1 MTTSKTIPVSPE
13 IHRLI
18 RHVAINYDV
27 KIQEAAARIILAG
40 AKALQL
46 DLPKSKVTLDD
57 PFWRVAETSSAE
69 IQAARKNKTEPKA
82 HQQKEPN
89 KQTKSKNK
97 KKPQNGPNNEP
108 QSAGPVDTPAS
119 ASPIEP
125 PNLGMP

>member
-46 DLPKSKVTLDD
+46 DLPKTKVTLDD

-69 IQAARKNKTEPKA
+69 IQAARKNKITHKSQQPKESPEP
-82 HQQKEPN
+82 QI
-89 KQTKSKNK
+89 SSK
-97 KKPQNGPNNEP
+97 KKASSGRRSRDSTLQPPG
-108 QSAGPVDTPAS
+108 SSPVA
-119 ASPIEP
+119 
-125 PNLGMP
+125 

>member
-1 MTTSKTIPVSPE
+1 MSTSKTIPVSPE

-69 IQAARKNKTEPKA
+69 IQAARKNKTERKTP
-82 HQQKEPN
+82 QQKDA
-89 KQTKSKNK
+89 Q
-97 KKPQNGPNNEP
+97 KPQRPRKKNNN
-108 QSAGPVDTPAS
+108 AS
-119 ASPIEP
+119 DPLK
-125 PNLGMP
+125 N